1 MTTASMRT
9 RTNRVLAAHCAA
21 AACVTVALAAKFSD
35 NFGSIQLNPA
45 WTKLIY
51 LAPGPGGQ
59 PVSINILPSL
69 WRLVF
74 IVQGEGTAACALE
87 GYELTDDSWKCSVE
101 VKEAIDPAQVINA
114 DSASGYL
121 GIQWG
126 TFTNGVNLATQLNGY
141 QLASTIYS
149 DTATDGWALYEAGVE
164 TDSDSVDRS
173 QTSIF
178 RGKMTATY
186 NARQDRLTVQV
197 GRFRATFD
205 SFNELSPFAG
215 QGNPYVYIGGESVGF
230 VVGTPFV
237 FDDFVLTGKGV
248 AIVP

>member
-1 MTTASMRT
+1 MTTETMHT
-9 RTNRVLAAHCAA
+9 RFSRFFAVHCAA
-21 AACVTVALAAKFSD
+21 AALATVALAAKFSD
-35 NFGSIQLNPA
+35 NFSSTQLNSA

-87 GYELTDDSWKCSVE
+87 GYELTNDSWKCTAE
-101 VKEAIDPAQVINA
+101 VKEAIEPAQVIDSN
-114 DSASGYL
+114 SASGYL

-126 TFTNGVNLATQLNGY
+126 TFTNGVNLTTQLNGY
-141 QLASTIYS
+141 QLVSTIYS
-149 DTATDGWALYEAGVE
+149 DNATDGWALYEGGVE

-197 GRFRATFD
+197 GKFRATFD
-205 SFNELSPFAG
+205 SFDELSPFAG
-215 QGNPYVYIGGESVGF
+215 QGNPYVYLGGATDGF

-248 AIVP
+248 AVVP

>member
-1 MTTASMRT
+1 MTTETMRT
-9 RTNRVLAAHCAA
+9 RFNRFLAAHCAVA
-21 AACVTVALAAKFSD
+21 ALATVALAAKFTDS
-35 NFGSIQLNPA
+35 FKSIQLNPA
-45 WTKLIY
+45 WTTVIY
-51 LAPGPGGQ
+51 LAPGLPGQ

-74 IVQGEGTAACALE
+74 IVQGAGTAACALE

-101 VKEAIDPAQVINA
+101 AKEAIDPAQVINA

-149 DTATDGWALYEAGVE
+149 DNATDGWALYEAGVE

-178 RGKMTATY
+178 RGKMTGTY
-186 NARQDRLTVQV
+186 NDRQDRLTVQV
-197 GRFRATFD
+197 GKFRATFN

-215 QGNPYVYIGGESVGF
+215 QGNPYVYLGGETVGF

-237 FDDFVLTGKGV
+237 FDDFLLTGKGV
-248 AIVP
+248 TVVP

>member
-1 MTTASMRT
+1 MTTETMHT
-9 RTNRVLAAHCAA
+9 RFSRFFAVHCAA
-21 AACVTVALAAKFSD
+21 AALATVALAAKFSD
-35 NFGSIQLNPA
+35 NFSSAQLNSA

-87 GYELTDDSWKCSVE
+87 GYEITDGSWKCSAKPQE
-101 VKEAIDPAQVINA
+101 PFDPAQVIDAN
-114 DSASGYL
+114 SASGYL

-126 TFTNGVNLATQLNGY
+126 TFANGVDLATQLNGY
-141 QLASTIYS
+141 QLASTIFS
-149 DTATDGWALYEAGVE
+149 DTATNGWALYEAGAE
-164 TDSDSVDRS
+164 TDSESVSRS
-173 QTSIF
+173 QTSKF
-178 RGKMTATY
+178 RGTMSATY
-186 NARQDRLTVQV
+186 NAGKDRLTVQV
-197 GRFRATFD
+197 GQSRYTFD

-215 QGNPYVYIGGESVGF
+215 QGNPFVYLGGETVGF

-237 FDDFVLTGKGV
+237 FDNFVLSGKGV
-248 AIVP
+248 TKAP

>member
-1 MTTASMRT
+1 MMASMRT
-9 RTNRVLAAHCAA
+9 RSNRILAAHCAA
-21 AACVTVALAAKFSD
+21 AALATVALAAKFADS
-35 NFGSIQLNPA
+35 FTSIQLNPA
-45 WTKLIY
+45 WTKLTY

-87 GYELTDDSWKCSVE
+87 GYELTDDSWKCSIE
-101 VKEAIDPAQVINA
+101 AKEAIAPEQVIDSN
-114 DSASGYL
+114 SASGYL

-126 TFTNGVNLATQLNGY
+126 AFANGVNLATQLNGY
-141 QLASTIYS
+141 QLASTIFS
-149 DTATDGWALYEAGVE
+149 DSATDGWALYEGGVE
-164 TDSDSVDRS
+164 TDSDSVARS

-178 RGKMTATY
+178 RGKMSATY

-197 GRFRATFD
+197 GRFRATFN

-215 QGNPYVYIGGESVGF
+215 QGNPFVYVGGATDGF

-248 AIVP
+248 AVVP

>member
-1 MTTASMRT
+1 MTTETMRT
-9 RTNRVLAAHCAA
+9 RFNRSFAVHCSAA
-21 AACVTVALAAKFSD
+21 ALATVALAARFSD
-35 NFGSIQLNPA
+35 SFSSTQLNPA
-45 WTKLIY
+45 WTKLIF
-51 LAPGPGGQ
+51 LVPGLPGQ

-87 GYELTDDSWKCSVE
+87 GYELTDDSWKCSSQVQ
-101 VKEAIDPAQVINA
+101 EAIDPAQVIDAN
-114 DSASGYL
+114 SASGYL

-126 TFTNGVNLATQLNGY
+126 AFANGVNLATQLNGY
-141 QLASTIYS
+141 QLASTIFS
-149 DTATDGWALYEAGVE
+149 DTATDGWAVYEGGVE
-164 TDSDSVDRS
+164 TDSDSVARS

-178 RGKMTATY
+178 RGKMSATY

-197 GRFRATFD
+197 GKFRATFN
-205 SFNELSPFAG
+205 SFNGLSPFAG
-215 QGNPYVYIGGESVGF
+215 QGNPFVYVGGESVGF

-248 AIVP
+248 AVVP

>member
-1 MTTASMRT
+1 MTTETMR
-9 RTNRVLAAHCAA
+9 NRFNRFFAVHCVAALA
-21 AACVTVALAAKFSD
+21 TVALAAKFTDS
-35 NFGSIQLNPA
+35 FKSTQLNPA
-45 WTKLIY
+45 WTKY
-51 LAPGPGGQ
+51 TFLAPGPGGQ

-87 GYELTDDSWKCSVE
+87 GYELTNDSWKCTAE
-101 VKEAIDPAQVINA
+101 VKEAIDPAQVIDSN
-114 DSASGYL
+114 SASGYL

-141 QLASTIYS
+141 QLVSTIYS
-149 DTATDGWALYEAGVE
+149 DNATDGWALYEGGVE

-197 GRFRATFD
+197 GKFRATFD
-205 SFNELSPFAG
+205 SFDELSPFAG
-215 QGNPYVYIGGESVGF
+215 QGNPYVYLGGATDGF

-248 AIVP
+248 AAVP

>member
-87 GYELTDDSWKCSVE
+87 GYELTDDSWKCSIE
-101 VKEAIDPAQVINA
+101 AKEAIAPEQVIDSN
-114 DSASGYL
+114 SASGYL

-126 TFTNGVNLATQLNGY
+126 AFANGVNLATQLNGY
-141 QLASTIYS
+141 QLASTIFS
-149 DTATDGWALYEAGVE
+149 DSATDGWALYEGGVE
-164 TDSDSVDRS
+164 TDSDSVARS

-178 RGKMTATY
+178 RGKMSATY

-197 GRFRATFD
+197 GRFRATFN

-215 QGNPYVYIGGESVGF
+215 QGNPFVYVGGATDGF

-248 AIVP
+248 AVVP

>member
-1 MTTASMRT
+1 MTTETMRT
-9 RTNRVLAAHCAA
+9 RFNRFLAVHCVAA
-21 AACVTVALAAKFSD
+21 ALATVALAAKFTDS
-35 NFGSIQLNPA
+35 FKSIQLNPA
-45 WTKLIY
+45 WTTLIY
-51 LAPGPGGQ
+51 LAPGLPGQ

-74 IVQGEGTAACALE
+74 IVQGAGTAACALE

-149 DTATDGWALYEAGVE
+149 DNATDGWAVYEAGVE

-215 QGNPYVYIGGESVGF
+215 QGNPYVYLGGATDGF

-248 AIVP
+248 AVVP

>member
-1 MTTASMRT
+1 MTTETMRT
-9 RTNRVLAAHCAA
+9 RFNRFLAAHCAVA
-21 AACVTVALAAKFSD
+21 ALATVALAAKFTDS
-35 NFGSIQLNPA
+35 FKSIQLNPA
-45 WTKLIY
+45 WTTLIY
-51 LAPGPGGQ
+51 LAPGLPGQ

-74 IVQGEGTAACALE
+74 IVQGAGTAACALE

-101 VKEAIDPAQVINA
+101 VKEAIDPAQVINT

-178 RGKMTATY
+178 RGKMMGTY

-197 GRFRATFD
+197 GRFRATFN

>member
-1 MTTASMRT
+1 MTTETMRT
-9 RTNRVLAAHCAA
+9 RFNRFLAVHCAA
-21 AACVTVALAAKFSD
+21 AALATVALAAKFTDS
-35 NFGSIQLNPA
+35 FKSIQLNPA
-45 WTKLIY
+45 WTKLIF

-59 PVSINILPSL
+59 PVSINILTSL

-101 VKEAIDPAQVINA
+101 VKEAIDPAQVIDA

-149 DTATDGWALYEAGVE
+149 DTATDGWAVYEAGVE
-164 TDSDSVDRS
+164 TDSDSVARS

-215 QGNPYVYIGGESVGF
+215 QGNPYVYLGGESVGF

-248 AIVP
+248 AVVP

>member
-1 MTTASMRT
+1 MTTETMRT
-9 RTNRVLAAHCAA
+9 RFNRVLAAHCAVA
-21 AACVTVALAAKFSD
+21 ALATVALAAKFTDS
-35 NFGSIQLNPA
+35 FKSIQLSPA
-45 WTKLIY
+45 WTTLIY
-51 LAPGPGGQ
+51 LAPGLPGQ

-149 DTATDGWALYEAGVE
+149 NTATDGWALYEAGVE

-248 AIVP
+248 AVVP